1 MDPTKV
7 RKGEFIEEVI
17 PESKLRTV
25 APALS
30 RRGVEMQL
38 FKRRDTGE
46 IIIKESRYYK
56 TVKENGQE
64 TEDRD

>member
-1 MDPTKV
+1 MLDPTKV
-7 RKGEFIEEVI
+7 RKGEFIDEVI

-25 APALS
+25 SPALS

-46 IIIKESRYYK
+46 IIIKESKFYK
-56 TVKENGQE
+56 TVKENVE
-64 TEDRD
+64 EEK